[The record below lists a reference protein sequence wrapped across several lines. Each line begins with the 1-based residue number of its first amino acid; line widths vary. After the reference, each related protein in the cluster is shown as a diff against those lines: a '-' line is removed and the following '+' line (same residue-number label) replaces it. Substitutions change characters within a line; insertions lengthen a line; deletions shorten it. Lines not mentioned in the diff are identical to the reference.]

1 LAKKSDSDVTRL
13 RGQIDEIDLA
23 ILQLIAK
30 RRDIAL
36 EIAKTKQKSGL
47 QDDEERMRQVLERI
61 QKRSKELSLDEA
73 EMKAVW
79 KVMIAYIIR
88 EQMEKYPY

>member
-1 LAKKSDSDVTRL
+1 MTKR

-36 EIAKTKQKSGL
+36 EIAKTKQKSGP
-47 QDDEERMRQVLERI
+47 QEDEERLRQVLERI
-61 QKRSKELSLDEA
+61 QKRSKDLGLDEA
-73 EMKAVW
+73 EMKALW

-88 EQMEKYPY
+88 EQMERYPY

>member
-1 LAKKSDSDVTRL
+1 MTRL

>member
-1 LAKKSDSDVTRL
+1 MAKKSDSDVTKL
-13 RGQIDEIDLA
+13 RGEIDEIDLA

-36 EIAKTKQKSGL
+36 EIAKTKQKSGP
-47 QDDEERMRQVLERI
+47 QDDEERLKQVLKRI
-61 QKRSKELSLDEA
+61 QKRSNELDLDEK
-73 EMKAVW
+73 EMKALW